1 MKILDK
7 EERDAHAQ
15 YILAE
20 GTKGLFYG
28 SVLSASILSFLRFR
42 RPARFAAFNTSIKAG
57 IAIMPTITVAAFFA
71 DQGSLEFD
79 RKMYSEDFTRR
90 KMLEEHR
97 KWQQLSVSEKVLG
110 TLSSNKYKIIFSAW
124 VALMWGLWK
133 FVNRDKI
140 MTGPQKL
147 VQARMYAQAITI
159 LLLLGTIVLAVKEE
173 EIRAKQPAP
182 VPEWRRILIEQKLD
196 SEDKSGEETETS

>member
-1 MKILDK
+1 
-7 EERDAHAQ
+7 
-15 YILAE
+15 
-20 GTKGLFYG
+20 
-28 SVLSASILSFLRFR
+28 
-42 RPARFAAFNTSIKAG
+42 
-57 IAIMPTITVAAFFA
+57 MPTITVAAFFA

-79 RKMYSEDFTRR
+79 RRMYSEDFTRQ

-97 KWQQLSVSEKVLG
+97 KWQQLSASDKVFG

-173 EIRAKQPAP
+173 EIKSKQPAP

-196 SEDKSGEETETS
+196 SEDKSGEETETETS